1 MLNMVMNKI
10 LVLESSAERRAA
22 MVDAL
27 CELPG
32 VEVRAQAADV
42 RGALRAFVAE
52 RADVIVAGSSDVTDV
67 VELLA
72 VVRECR
78 IEDVVIHAPH
88 AEEAASKLW
97 LACGASHVVV
107 GPLSELARTV
117 AQVARERATATPL
130 ATTRIP
136 VHADEHGAAG
146 AQIDQAALALRMVA
160 KAHDYPPTEIV
171 DLAELLRDA
180 FSVYR
185 RVIPD
190 EVDVIVESASDTPPV
205 RCVPK
210 DMERLALR
218 VVLAACEA
226 MPWGGKV
233 WLIVEPE
240 GESRVR
246 LEVLDTGSGVRPPTH
261 DGVRVATSRRDPGVR
276 ARLQEIEALVH
287 RQHGSLLVDRGG
299 DGRHRLEI
307 MLPAAGARG

>member
-1 MLNMVMNKI
+1 MLITVMNKI

-42 RGALRAFVAE
+42 RSALRAFVAE
-52 RADVIVAGSSDVTDV
+52 RADVIVAGSSNVTDV

-78 IEDVVIHAPH
+78 LEDVVIHAPH
-88 AEEAASKLW
+88 AEHDASKLW

-117 AQVARERATATPL
+117 GEVARERAAAPP
-130 ATTRIP
+130 ASTTRIP
-136 VHADEHGAAG
+136 VQTDDHGPAG
-146 AQIDQAALALRMVA
+146 VQLDQAALAMRMLA
-160 KAHDYPPTEIV
+160 KAHDAYPPTEIV

-180 FSVYR
+180 FAVYR

-190 EVDVIVESASDTPPV
+190 EVDVIVEAAGDTPPV

-240 GESRVR
+240 GASRVR
-246 LEVLDTGSGVRPPTH
+246 LEVLDTGSGVRLPTN
-261 DGVRVATSRRDPGVR
+261 DGVRVAASRRDPGVR

-287 RQHGSLLVDRGG
+287 RQHGSLLVDRAG
-299 DGRHRLEI
+299 DGRQRLEI
-307 MLPAAGARG
+307 MLPAADAR